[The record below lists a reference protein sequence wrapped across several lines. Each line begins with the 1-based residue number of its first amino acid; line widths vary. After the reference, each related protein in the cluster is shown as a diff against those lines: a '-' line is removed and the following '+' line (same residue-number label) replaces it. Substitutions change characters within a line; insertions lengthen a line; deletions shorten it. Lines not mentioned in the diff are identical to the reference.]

1 MVGPEL
7 FRFIDWLMHL
17 PAPLVDL
24 YLEEVDNIQKERKMP
39 FVSTPE
45 RVGLREGMKEGIE
58 PALKIKFGDAALKL
72 MPEIDNIHELAQ
84 LHDTQISGSGY
95 KSRRRSTYLGIAHA
109 VNSVTKFDRRH
120 KSQRPCSN

>member
-1 MVGPEL
+1 
-7 FRFIDWLMHL
+7 
-17 PAPLVDL
+17 
-24 YLEEVDNIQKERKMP
+24 MP

-84 LHDTQISGSGY
+84 LRRYSNLWKWLQIPTTFDVSG
-95 KSRRRSTYLGIAHA
+95 H
-109 VNSVTKFDRRH
+109 
-120 KSQRPCSN
+120 RPCREFGY